1 MKQQKHGNVGV
12 SSHENVVGMHI
23 DPLREPQAK
32 LRLNLN
38 GTMGKFQKALKLRFP
53 SQLVIELRARPP
65 PLGSWGLLLAA
76 PENLCN
82 IAGLHKRSVSPEDSN
97 SGSCLSQSQTDRSG
111 CPPGVRHPPLK
122 NQNLGLFPFLTLFFH
137 LLSLI
142 TLDTDEMDR
151 GSHF

>member
-1 MKQQKHGNVGV
+1 MKGENMKQQKHGNVGV

-65 PLGSWGLLLAA
+65 PLGSWGLLLADPRKTQTQGA
-76 PENLCN
+76 VYPSLKLTVQDVPQ
-82 IAGLHKRSVSPEDSN
+82 G
-97 SGSCLSQSQTDRSG
+97 SGI
-111 CPPGVRHPPLK
+111 
-122 NQNLGLFPFLTLFFH
+122 H
-137 LLSLI
+137 L
-142 TLDTDEMDR
+142 
-151 GSHF
+151 